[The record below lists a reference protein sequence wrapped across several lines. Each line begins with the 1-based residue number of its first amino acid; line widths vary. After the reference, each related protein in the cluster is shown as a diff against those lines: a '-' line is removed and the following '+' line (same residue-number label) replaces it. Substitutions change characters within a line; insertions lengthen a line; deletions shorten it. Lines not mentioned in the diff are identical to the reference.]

1 MIDTS
6 LSSIRVALI
15 MILSMIWFGLLFDS
29 IVSNEDE

>member
-15 MILSMIWFGLLFDS
+15 MILSAVWLFLLVDS
-29 IVSNEDE
+29 LGKKD